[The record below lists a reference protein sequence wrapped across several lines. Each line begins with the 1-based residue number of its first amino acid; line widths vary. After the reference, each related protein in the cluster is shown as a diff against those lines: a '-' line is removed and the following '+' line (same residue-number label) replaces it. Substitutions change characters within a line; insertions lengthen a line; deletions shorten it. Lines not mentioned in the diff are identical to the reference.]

1 MPKPNK
7 QKPTV
12 DQPSVRKNQEMIQ
25 CRRDR
30 DKILKKRD
38 HAQQLLDEA
47 RQEPA
52 GLAQAC
58 LVLDQENTRCSEK
71 IAQERQRQ
79 AELGAELSE
88 IERQNG
94 QRQSALSQKNEQI
107 RQLKMQLQ
115 QEAEEQKK
123 TLKEEWI
130 KQKAH
135 FLEQEE
141 RLTPPASSAEVEL
154 RKLFFDCFTLS
165 PPAAGEI
172 MSKLF
177 IRQRKP
183 SVDTIVGAGFFKP
196 STQIASPATPSS
208 AASQSVDRQNGR

>member
-1 MPKPNK
+1 MPKLNK
-7 QKPTV
+7 QRPIV
-12 DQPSVRKNQEMIQ
+12 DQPLVRNQEMIQ
-25 CRRDR
+25 CRRERDR
-30 DKILKKRD
+30 ILKKRD
-38 HAQQLLDEA
+38 HARQLLDEA

-52 GLAQAC
+52 RLAQAC
-58 LVLDQENTRCSEK
+58 LELDQESTRCSEK

-79 AELGAELSE
+79 AELEAERSE
-88 IERQNG
+88 IERQNT

-123 TLKEEWI
+123 TLKEEWM

-135 FLEQEE
+135 FIEQDE
-141 RLTPPASSAEVEL
+141 RLTPPASAEEVEL
-154 RKLFFDCFTLS
+154 RKLFCDCFTLS
-165 PPAAGEI
+165 PPAAEEI
-172 MSKLF
+172 MRKLLV
-177 IRQRKP
+177 RQRKS

-196 STQIASPATPSS
+196 SAQIASPATPSS